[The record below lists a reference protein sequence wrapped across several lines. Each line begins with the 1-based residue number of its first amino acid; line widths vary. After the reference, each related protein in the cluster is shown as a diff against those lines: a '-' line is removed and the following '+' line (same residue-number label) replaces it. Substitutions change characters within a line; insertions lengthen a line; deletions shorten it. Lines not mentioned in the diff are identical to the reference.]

1 MKSIQQEDTIA
12 TMKRQLE
19 NHEARVQHLEEMRSS
34 TSDGKQINKK
44 GSSKLINSKREKR
57 SAVRHL
63 PINLK
68 KY

>member
-19 NHEARVQHLEEMRSS
+19 NHEARVQHLEKMRSS
-34 TSDGKQINKK
+34 TSDGIQINEK
-44 GSSKLINSKREKR
+44 GSSKLINSNREKR
-57 SAVRHL
+57 SVRIL
-63 PINLK
+63 PIHLK